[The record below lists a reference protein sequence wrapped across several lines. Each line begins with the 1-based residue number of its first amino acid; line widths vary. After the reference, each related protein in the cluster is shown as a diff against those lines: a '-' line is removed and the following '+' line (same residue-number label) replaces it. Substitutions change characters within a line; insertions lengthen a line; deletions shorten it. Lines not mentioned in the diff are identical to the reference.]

1 MMLSVTTRPPRLAR
15 LAGALAVVA
24 VLARSAPDL
33 DAQSVPVW
41 QHGLKSEIR
50 EGVVLSN
57 GSLAVLTDGGL
68 TVLAP
73 EDGHELWG
81 KPAVCCFWPAG
92 LTNFVVGLRPDR
104 GAVFDLEHG
113 QEQWRLGDLPI
124 DSMVGAR
131 DIPERNL
138 LLAYGSTGNGGMR
151 LVAASLDSGVVRWR
165 QDTLFSDLPDL
176 AHKWQEVRL
185 SLPPQLLLDSDTTF
199 VLFPTRGGVMRLDS
213 RTGALLWRIDAL
225 ARTEPPL
232 GVAYASLTVDSSV
245 ILVPFERHLMAVQ
258 SADGKVLWDH
268 PGEFPSRLAQM
279 EITPQGVLVRGYFKG
294 REPSPQI
301 KPFVDLLDPAT
312 GRSRWPKP
320 IGDIDG
326 ASAML
331 VRGDTVWLSTQR
343 QLVAIALASGEV
355 RRVGAFKFQGD
366 EFPVAMEEVDGS
378 FLLLS
383 DHNLVGITPSGEVR
397 FQRYYG
403 RPGSSLLSKIADV
416 GLLVG
421 MASAIKATGSEPE
434 YRDGPDPVADPRRMR
449 ALQERRYLHILT
461 GAKDTTG
468 TKGFS
473 VVRLEKATGKEVGRV
488 WVNARSPMYMI
499 DGAVGVLYLVRDK
512 TTLEAFHF

>member
-1 MMLSVTTRPPRLAR
+1 MRSVTTLAPRPAAPLRVFLAIAL
-15 LAGALAVVA
+15 LASGAL
-24 VLARSAPDL
+24 DL
-33 DAQSVPVW
+33 DAQSTPVW
-41 QHGLKSEIR
+41 KHSVDSPIS

-57 GSLAVLTDGGL
+57 GYVAVRTEGGL
-68 TVLAP
+68 TVLSP
-73 EDGHELWG
+73 EDGHELWR

-92 LTNFVVGLRPDR
+92 LTDFAVALRPDR
-104 GAVFDLEHG
+104 GAVLDLEHG

-138 LLAYGSTGNGGMR
+138 LLAYGSTGKGGMR

-176 AHKWQEVRL
+176 AHKWQEIRL

-199 VLFPTRGGVMRLDS
+199 VVFPTRGGVMRLDS

-232 GVAYASLTVDSSV
+232 GVAYASLTADSSV
-245 ILVPFERHLMAVQ
+245 ILVPFERHLMAVR

-268 PGEFPSRLAQM
+268 PGDFPSRLAQI
-279 EITPQGVLVRGYFKG
+279 EITPHGVLVRGYFKG
-294 REPSPQI
+294 HAPSPQI

-312 GRSRWPKP
+312 GQSRWPKS
-320 IGDIDG
+320 IGDIDN

-331 VRGDTVWLSTQR
+331 VRGDTAWLASQR
-343 QLVAIALASGEV
+343 RLVAIALGSGEV

-378 FLLLS
+378 FIILS

-403 RPGSSLLSKIADV
+403 RPGSSLFSKIADV

-421 MASAIKATGSEPE
+421 MSAAIAATGSEPT
-434 YRDGPDPVADPRRMR
+434 YRPGPDPVADPRRIR

-473 VVRLEKATGKEVGRV
+473 VVRLEKATGEEVGRV

-499 DGAVGVLYLVRDK
+499 DGAAGVLYLVRDK
-512 TTLEAFHF
+512 STLEAFHF